1 MQFLRL
7 ASGSRQDL
15 ILFAAEDC
23 LTGGHYIEKIV
34 LAMQVPKI
42 IIVAKLKSPEL
53 VLCHFI
59 ERKLPN

>member
-23 LTGGHYIEKIV
+23 PTGGHYIEKIV

-42 IIVAKLKSPEL
+42 IIVATTQEP
-53 VLCHFI
+53 
-59 ERKLPN
+59 PN